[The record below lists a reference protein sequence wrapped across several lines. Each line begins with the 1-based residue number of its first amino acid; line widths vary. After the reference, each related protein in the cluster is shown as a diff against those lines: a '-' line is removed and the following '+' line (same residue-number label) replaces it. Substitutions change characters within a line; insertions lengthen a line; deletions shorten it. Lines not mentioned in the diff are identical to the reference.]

1 MTSRAGIL
9 VMAKAPVAG
18 RVKTRLS
25 PPFTAEQAAAL
36 AEASLVDTLGAV
48 RATPAA
54 WRVVALDGHPGP
66 WLPDDLTV
74 VPQRGVGFD
83 ERLACAFADTGAPAV
98 VIGADTP
105 QISADLLEDALDT
118 LCRPGVDAVLG
129 PAPDGGYWALGL
141 RRADAR
147 VFLGVPMSEP
157 CTFTAQRG
165 RLDDLGLATVQL
177 SVLRDVDTV
186 DDAIAVAAEAPASRF
201 AAVLDRELA
210 FTATERP

>member
-1 MTSRAGIL
+1 MKAGAGII

-36 AEASLVDTLGAV
+36 AEASLVDTLAAV

-54 WRVVALDGHPGP
+54 WRVVALDGHPGS

-74 VPQRGVGFD
+74 VFQRGAGVE
-83 ERLACAFADTGAPAV
+83 ERLACAFVDAGAPAV

-105 QISADLLEDALDT
+105 QVCADLLKEALDT

-129 PAPDGGYWALGL
+129 PSPDGGYWALGL
-141 RRADAR
+141 RRPDAR
-147 VFLGVPMSEP
+147 VFLGVPMSQA
-157 CTFTAQRG
+157 CTFTAQWA
-165 RLDDLGLATVQL
+165 RLADLGLATVQL
-177 SVLRDVDTV
+177 EALRDVDTV
-186 DDAIAVAAEAPASRF
+186 DDAIAVAAEAPTSRF

-210 FTATERP
+210 SAARKQ